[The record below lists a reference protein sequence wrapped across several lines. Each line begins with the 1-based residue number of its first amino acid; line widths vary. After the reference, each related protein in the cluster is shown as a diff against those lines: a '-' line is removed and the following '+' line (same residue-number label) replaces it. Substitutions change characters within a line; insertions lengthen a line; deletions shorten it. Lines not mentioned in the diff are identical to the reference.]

1 MVNIKDIIDTISEV
15 NGIGKHEINENISL
29 FRELG
34 IWGDEAWDLIE
45 ALEKKYDV
53 SMDDFRFADYFPPEG
68 SFIFAFD
75 WFIDVYEIYKPIT
88 VIELANILNEKL
100 RLRRTCAP
108 KRT

>member
-15 NGIGKHEINENISL
+15 NGIRKDEISENKSL

-53 SMDDFRFADYFPPEG
+53 SMDDFRIADYFPPEG

-75 WFIDVYEIYKPIT
+75 WFIDVYKRYKPIT
-88 VIELANILNEKL
+88 VKELASILNEKIEQ
-100 RLRRTCAP
+100 A
-108 KRT
+108 